1 MSVETESIDIIQL
14 QRMNISQLQDLM
26 HELGIPERGSQRRQ
40 DLIYAVLRH
49 QTERNGRIV
58 AHGTLEVRDGGLG
71 FLRSPTY
78 SYMPGPD
85 DIYVS
90 NTQIKR
96 FGLRTGDTI
105 SGQIRPPKNGEKHF
119 ALLRIEEI
127 NAASPEVARRR
138 ALFENLTALHPTDRL
153 KLEWSADD
161 MTTRILDLL
170 SPVGKG
176 QRGLIAAPPL
186 TGKTVIL
193 QKIANALTQNHPEAV
208 LIVLLID
215 ERPEEVTDMQRSVQ
229 GEVVSSTF
237 DEPDK
242 RQVFFPDSDN

>member
-1 MSVETESIDIIQL
+1 MAAAIENIDMTQL
-14 QRMNISQLQDLM
+14 QSMNIKQLQALM
-26 HELGIPERGSQRRQ
+26 EQLGIPERGAQRRQ
-40 DLIYAVLRH
+40 DLIYRVLKH
-49 QTERNGRIV
+49 QIERNGNIV
-58 AHGTLEVRDGGLG
+58 AHGTLEVRDEGLG
-71 FLRSPTY
+71 FLRSAAY

-176 QRGLIAAPPL
+176 QRGLIVAPPF
-186 TGKTVIL
+186 TG
-193 QKIANALTQNHPEAV
+193 
-208 LIVLLID
+208 
-215 ERPEEVTDMQRSVQ
+215 
-229 GEVVSSTF
+229 
-237 DEPDK
+237 
-242 RQVFFPDSDN
+242 